1 MKLFTHITGDKELDA
16 MLIKVSEAYK
26 VKALRQVL
34 KKAATP
40 VVKAVKAATPV
51 SDTEAGLTYDGGHKQ
66 GDLKKSIGKITGKS
80 KDFPTIYVGPRV
92 KRKWGIMGY
101 IGQWVE
107 DGVNSSVV
115 NFSGRRYMKKGYEAS
130 RGQATMSIRNGLIK
144 ILQKHLK

>member
-1 MKLFTHITGDKELDA
+1 MKLFTNITGDKELDA

-51 SDTEAGLTYDGGHKQ
+51 SDRDDFDTTHKI

-115 NFSGRRYMKKGYEAS
+115 DFSGRRYMKKGYEAS

>member
-34 KKAATP
+34 RKAATP
-40 VVKAVKAATPV
+40 VVKAVRANTPV
-51 SDTEAGLTYDGGHKQ
+51 SDRDDFDTKHKV

-92 KRKWGIMGY
+92 KRKWGIKGY
-101 IGQWVE
+101 IGGWVE

-115 NFSGRRYMKKGYEAS
+115 NFDGRRYMKKGYESS
-130 RGQATMSIRNGLIK
+130 RGQATMAIRNSLIK

>member
-16 MLIKVSEAYK
+16 LLVKVSEAYK

-34 KKAATP
+34 RKAATP
-40 VVKAVKAATPV
+40 VVRAVKANTPI
-51 SDTEAGLTYDGGHKQ
+51 SDRDDFDTTHKI
-66 GDLKKSIGKITGKS
+66 GDLKRSIGKITGKS

-92 KRKWGIMGY
+92 KRKWQIKGY

-107 DGVNSSVV
+107 DGVSNPVV

-130 RGQATMSIRNGLIK
+130 RGQATMSIRNGMIK
-144 ILQKHLK
+144 ILKKHLK